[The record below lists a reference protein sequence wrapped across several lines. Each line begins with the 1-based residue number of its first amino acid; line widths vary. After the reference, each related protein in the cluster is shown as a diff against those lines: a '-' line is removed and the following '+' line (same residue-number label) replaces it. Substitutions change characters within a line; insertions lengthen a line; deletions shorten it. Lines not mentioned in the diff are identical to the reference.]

1 MAKKKTRDDEPNVKL
16 IVMSAF
22 AILLLLIFVAVWF
35 FSGSSGGG
43 LVTGKVT
50 LNDEPVDGARLVFE
64 MTGENASAPLPAQ
77 TNDQG
82 VYTLFGFTDK
92 SVPVGT
98 YKVTVTKM
106 TLKDGRIPDGEDL
119 LKAEAKGLLKN
130 SLPKAYEKSSTT
142 PLTREIKSGKNVIDL
157 ELKK

>member
-22 AILLLLIFVAVWF
+22 AILLLVIFVAVWF

-64 MTGENASAPLPAQ
+64 MTGENAGAPLPAQ
-77 TNDQG
+77 TNDRG
-82 VYTLFGFTDK
+82 EYTLFGYTNK
-92 SVPVGT
+92 SVPTGN
-98 YKVTVTKM
+98 YKITVTKM